1 MKRVIYIVLS
11 LVMSLS
17 LFGCGARTYPVEQVH
32 EHVTGFS
39 VDEVSDEPFFVRLR
53 CTYLSC

>member
-39 VDEVSDEPFFVRLR
+39 VDEVRKQAFQLMK
-53 CTYLSC
+53 